1 MTADVPRLPVEAGPD
16 TFLRRYEEFA
26 RPLGI
31 RHAHAY
37 WAFCC
42 TGESSHQEVVREVE
56 ETLSDLHADGR
67 VHAAIH
73 GWLAA
78 EQADPVLLRQL
89 RVLLPDYRRAQV
101 PERLRKRV
109 IELSLQVEET
119 FSVHRALV
127 DGERLGANELDRML
141 LSERDDGRRRR
152 AWEATRSIGAIVA
165 DQVVEL
171 ATLRN
176 EQAQQ
181 LGFEGFW
188 PLALDDEEM
197 PEGTLAGLLDE
208 LQAGSDAAWGGLKGE
223 LDAEFAALRGKQ
235 PDALEP
241 WDYPDRFLQ
250 SIPRSDPGSSTD
262 AWFAPETSTRLA
274 REFYGG
280 LGLPVDGLLAASDLH
295 PRDGKY
301 PHAFCIGID
310 IPHDVRVLCNLDA
323 TTRWM
328 ETLLHELGHALYNAW
343 IDPQLPWLLREAA
356 HTFVTEAV
364 AMYFGRLVRD
374 PAWLTRVA
382 GVPEELAAQAGRR
395 VAESQLVFA
404 RWALVVTRFEQA
416 MYADPSA
423 DLSAL
428 WWRQVGA
435 LQGLDRPDGWQGHDW
450 ASKVHVA
457 CYPVYYQNYLLGE
470 MLASQLGAV
479 LHERTGGALVGSR
492 EAGDFFI
499 ELFRDGLSRRW
510 DDAVRTHTGRPLG
523 SSWWL
528 KDFAG

>member
-1 MTADVPRLPVEAGPD
+1 MSRDVPRLPVEAGPA

-37 WAFCC
+37 WDFCC
-42 TGESSHQEVVREVE
+42 TGDAAHQEVVREVE

-67 VHAAIH
+67 VHAAVH
-73 GWLAA
+73 GWLTAGD
-78 EQADPVLLRQL
+78 ADPSLLRQL

-101 PERLRKRV
+101 PEQLRKRV
-109 IELSLQVEET
+109 IGLALEVEET
-119 FSVHRALV
+119 FSVHRPLV
-127 DGERLGANELDRML
+127 DGERLSSNELDRIL
-141 LSERDDGRRRR
+141 LAERDERRRR
-152 AWEATRSIGAIVA
+152 AAWEGTRAIGDLVA

-171 ATLRN
+171 AELRN
-176 EQAQQ
+176 EQARQ

-188 PLALDDEEM
+188 SLALDDEEM
-197 PEGTLAGLLDE
+197 PEDVLAGLLDE
-208 LQAGSDAAWGGLKGE
+208 LQSGSDAPWAALKADLDDE
-223 LDAEFAALRGKQ
+223 LGDLRGKAAGELQ
-235 PDALEP
+235 A

-250 SIPRSDPGSSTD
+250 SVPRTDPASSTD
-262 AWFAPETSTRLA
+262 AWFTPERILELSRT
-274 REFYGG
+274 FYAG
-280 LGLPVDGLLAASDLH
+280 LGLPVEPLLAASDLH
-295 PRDGKY
+295 PRDDKY
-301 PHAFCIGID
+301 PHAFCIGVD

-323 TTRWM
+323 TARWM

-343 IDPQLPWLLREAA
+343 IDPELPWLLREAA

-374 PAWLTRVA
+374 PEWLTRVA
-382 GVPEELAAQAGRR
+382 GVPTELAEQAGRR

-428 WWRQVGA
+428 WWEQVGA
-435 LQGLDRPDGWQGHDW
+435 LQGLRRPDGWAGRDW

-457 CYPVYYQNYLLGE
+457 CYPVYYQNYILGE
-470 MLASQLGAV
+470 MLASQLGAA
-479 LHERTGGALVGSR
+479 LRERTDGRTVGCT
-492 EAGDFFI
+492 AVGDFFVR
-499 ELFRDGLSRRW
+499 LFRDGLSQRW

-528 KDFAG
+528 KDFAR

>member
-16 TFLRRYEEFA
+16 TFLRRYEEVA

-31 RHAHAY
+31 RHAKAY
-37 WAFCC
+37 WDFCC
-42 TGESSHQEVVREVE
+42 TGDPACQDVVREVE

-67 VHAAIH
+67 VYAALR
-73 GWLAA
+73 GWLASEA
-78 EQADPVLLRQL
+78 ADSSLQRQL
-89 RVLLPDYRRAQV
+89 RILLPDYRRAQV

-109 IELSLQVEET
+109 IQLGLEVEET

-127 DGERLGANELDRML
+127 DGERLSSNDLDRIL
-141 LSERDDGRRRR
+141 LAERDERRRR
-152 AWEATRSIGAIVA
+152 AAWEATRVIGDLVA
-165 DQVVEL
+165 EQVVEL
-171 ATLRN
+171 AELRN
-176 EQAQQ
+176 EQARQ

-188 PLALDDEEM
+188 SLALDDEEM
-197 PEGTLAGLLDE
+197 PPELLAGLLDE
-208 LQAGSDAAWGGLKGE
+208 LQSGSDAPWRALKGE
-223 LDAEFAALRGKQ
+223 LDAEFAVLRGKAADQ
-235 PDALEP
+235 LAP

-250 SIPRSDPGSSTD
+250 SIPRSDPASSTD
-262 AWFAPETSTRLA
+262 AFFSPERILDLA
-274 REFYGG
+274 RSFYGG
-280 LGLPVDGLLAASDLH
+280 LGLPVDRLLAASDLH
-295 PRDGKY
+295 PRDDKY

-310 IPHDVRVLCNLDA
+310 IPHDVRILCNLDA
-323 TTRWM
+323 TARWM
-328 ETLLHELGHALYNAW
+328 ETVLHELGHALYNAR
-343 IDPQLPWLLREAA
+343 IDPELPWLLREAA

-374 PAWLTRVA
+374 PVWLTEVA
-382 GVPEELAAQAGRR
+382 GVPSRLAEQAGRR

-416 MYADPSA
+416 MYSDPST
-423 DLSAL
+423 DLSAV
-428 WWRQVGA
+428 WWEQVGA
-435 LQGLDRPDGWQGHDW
+435 LQGLSRPAGWSGRDW

-479 LHERTGGALVGSR
+479 LRERTGGALIGCRQV
-492 EAGDFFI
+492 GDFFV

>member
-1 MTADVPRLPVEAGPD
+1 MTGSPPRLPVEAGPEL
-16 TFLRRYEEFA
+16 FLRRYEEVA
-26 RPLGI
+26 RPLGV
-31 RHAHAY
+31 RHARAY
-37 WAFCC
+37 WDFCC
-42 TGESSHQEVVREVE
+42 TGEAGHQDVVRQVE

-67 VHAAIH
+67 VHGAIG
-73 GWLAA
+73 GWLDSG
-78 EQADPVLLRQL
+78 EADPGVLRQL

-109 IELSLQVEET
+109 IQLALEVEET
-119 FSVHRALV
+119 FSVHRALL
-127 DGERLGANELDRML
+127 DGERLGSNELDRIL
-141 LSERDDGRRRR
+141 LSEQDERRRR
-152 AWEATRSIGAIVA
+152 AAWEATRSIGGVVA

-176 EQAQQ
+176 EQARQ
-181 LGFEGFW
+181 LGFADFW
-188 PLALDDEEM
+188 SLALDDEEM
-197 PEGTLAGLLDE
+197 PQEVLAGLLDE
-208 LQAGSDAAWGGLKGE
+208 LQGGSDEAWRTLKVE
-223 LDAEFAALRGKQ
+223 LDAEYATLRGK
-235 PDALEP
+235 DRAELMP

-250 SIPRSDPGSSTD
+250 SIPRSAPGASTD
-262 AWFAPETSTRLA
+262 AWFAPETITSLA
-274 REFYGG
+274 REFYAG
-280 LGLPVDGLLAASDLH
+280 LGLPVDGLLAASDLL

-310 IPHDVRVLCNLDA
+310 IPADVRVLCNLDA

-328 ETLLHELGHALYNAW
+328 ETTLHELGHALYNSW
-343 IDPQLPWLLREAA
+343 IDPSLPWLLREAA

-374 PAWLTRVA
+374 PTWLIQVG
-382 GVPEELAAQAGRR
+382 GVPGDLAERAGEK
-395 VAESQLVFA
+395 VKESQLVFA

-416 MYADPSA
+416 MYADPTA
-423 DLSAL
+423 DLSSL
-428 WWRQVGA
+428 WWEQVAA
-435 LQGLDRPDGWQGHDW
+435 LQGLDRPRGWAGRDW

-479 LHERTGGALVGSR
+479 LDERTSGTLIGRR
-492 EAGDFFI
+492 EVGDFFVD
-499 ELFRDGLSRRW
+499 LFRDGLSRRW
-510 DDAVRTHTGRPLG
+510 DEAIQAHTGRPLS